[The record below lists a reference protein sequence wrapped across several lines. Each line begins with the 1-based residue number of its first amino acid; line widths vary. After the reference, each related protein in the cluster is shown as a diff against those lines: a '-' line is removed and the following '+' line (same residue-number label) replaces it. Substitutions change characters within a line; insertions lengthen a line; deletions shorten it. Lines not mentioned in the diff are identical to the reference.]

1 MVGRSQSGPPAIGM
15 AKPQSGPATTLTV
28 QTQKQIATNSMPP
41 GVRELV
47 SGCVYLFHEP
57 PIDQQIEVEIIFL
70 HGLQLGEYKD
80 AYWKTWRSRDG
91 STCWP
96 TTWLSS
102 KFPNARILSLSY
114 DSSARK
120 TAKTGNLDPTAL
132 GENLMNNLVS
142 PQVRVGQKGCP
153 IVFVCHSLGGLIAK
167 EIVVGAANSANKDLQ
182 NLVKNIKAFF
192 FYATPHQGSR
202 LVEFGMMTKHLHV
215 GLSDSVEYLQ
225 VLDKKRTRMDAKFH
239 EQANKFNNEWK
250 FYVVAETK
258 ETKVASFKGMMIV
271 EEASACHVFTNCILH
286 QGADHITVCK
296 PDSTNDQGYQFLITC
311 ISEVINKYKLR
322 LALEKK

>member
-1 MVGRSQSGPPAIGM
+1 M
-15 AKPQSGPATTLTV
+15 
-28 QTQKQIATNSMPP
+28 
-41 GVRELV
+41 
-47 SGCVYLFHEP
+47 
-57 PIDQQIEVEIIFL
+57 
-70 HGLQLGEYKD
+70 
-80 AYWKTWRSRDG
+80 
-91 STCWP
+91 
-96 TTWLSS
+96 
-102 KFPNARILSLSY
+102 
-114 DSSARK
+114 
-120 TAKTGNLDPTAL
+120 DPTAL

-153 IVFVCHSLGGLIAK
+153 VVFVCHSLGGLIVK

-258 ETKVASFKGMMIV
+258 ETKVVSFAMTPPCIKDSKFPSFVIMNHHKPLNVYTSTPIILIESHRGSILNWCLLRHLQSCTFHVLLSFILIWKGQ
-271 EEASACHVFTNCILH
+271 ILSW
-286 QGADHITVCK
+286 I
-296 PDSTNDQGYQFLITC
+296 N
-311 ISEVINKYKLR
+311 NKYIIRLNVVKL
-322 LALEKK
+322 AYKKY

>member
-1 MVGRSQSGPPAIGM
+1 MQ
-15 AKPQSGPATTLTV
+15 
-28 QTQKQIATNSMPP
+28 
-41 GVRELV
+41 LV

-80 AYWKTWRSRDG
+80 AYWKTWQSRDG

-142 PQVRVGQKGCP
+142 TQVRVGQTGCP
-153 IVFVCHSLGGLIAK
+153 IVFVCHSLGGLIVK
-167 EIVVGAANSANKDLQ
+167 EIVVGAANSTNKDLQ

-215 GLSDSVEYLQ
+215 VLSDSVEYLQ

-258 ETKVASFKGMMIV
+258 ETKVVSFAITPCIKD
-271 EEASACHVFTNCILH
+271 SVFLSFVLMNRH
-286 QGADHITVCK
+286 K
-296 PDSTNDQGYQFLITC
+296 PLSVYIY
-311 ISEVINKYKLR
+311 INSNIIFD
-322 LALEKK
+322 

>member
-1 MVGRSQSGPPAIGM
+1 M
-15 AKPQSGPATTLTV
+15 
-28 QTQKQIATNSMPP
+28 
-41 GVRELV
+41 

-57 PIDQQIEVEIIFL
+57 PIDQQTEVEIIFL

-120 TAKTGNLDPTAL
+120 TAKTGNMDPTAL

-153 IVFVCHSLGGLIAK
+153 VVFVCHSLGGLIVK

-258 ETKVASFKGMMIV
+258 ETKVVSFAM
-271 EEASACHVFTNCILH
+271 TPCIKDSKFPNFVIMNH
-286 QGADHITVCK
+286 HK
-296 PDSTNDQGYQFLITC
+296 PLSVYTSTPIILIESHWGS
-311 ISEVINKYKLR
+311 ILN
-322 LALEKK
+322 